1 MSSCTTLKRL
11 KCTVGGVEECGGRG
25 RGVWWG
31 GGGWKSVMGGWRSV
45 VGLEVC
51 GGRGGGVWEGRG
63 VWEGWRSVVGEWR
76 NVVGGVGECGGKG
89 KLCARAFKHKKYIP
103 EKKVFA
109 AIGVWEGVRRV
120 GGVEVCGTVG
130 WHV

>member
-1 MSSCTTLKRL
+1 MHHSEE
-11 KCTVGGVEECGGRG
+11 VE
-25 RGVWWG
+25 VY
-31 GGGWKSVMGGWRSV
+31 
-45 VGLEVC
+45 
-51 GGRGGGVWEGRG
+51 GGRGGGVWEGWRCVVGG

-76 NVVGGVGECGGKG
+76 NVVGGVEECGGKG
-89 KLCARAFKHKKYIP
+89 KLCARAFKHKKYIS

-120 GGVEVCGTVG
+120 GRSETCGRGGGVWDSAGNGTVG